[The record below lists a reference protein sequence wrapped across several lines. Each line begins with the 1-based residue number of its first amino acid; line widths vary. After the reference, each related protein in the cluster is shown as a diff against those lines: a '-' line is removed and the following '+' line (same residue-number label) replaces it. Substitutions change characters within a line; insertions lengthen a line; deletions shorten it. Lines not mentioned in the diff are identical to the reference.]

1 MLKRKLWRDLWYNKT
16 QFLSIFLMAFLGLLV
31 FVGLDAEG
39 NGTEQ
44 SGNSFY
50 KETNLADIWVRGNY
64 FTADDV
70 QKIEAID
77 GVNLAERKLKIEGKA
92 VLKYAADIDSDREED
107 TEPYMLLNFLDT
119 QEISRMKVVSGEP
132 YEAETEGVWIDDR
145 FADYHNL
152 GVGDVLTLKVN
163 NFEIQ
168 EVIKGTI
175 LHPEYVYY
183 TTDAGEM
190 IPQYG
195 TFGYAF
201 LSAKEYPVTGNNI
214 YTELLVDTDTGK
226 NQDIIKEQIREIIDN
241 DNAVIS
247 DRTQEVSFSTFDAE
261 VAQHKMMGFM
271 FPVVFLLIA
280 VLGIIT
286 TMTRMTANQRIQIGT
301 LKALGFS
308 KARITRHYVSYGFWI
323 SLFGAVT
330 GGIAGYYGLPRLIIS
345 SMSDMYILPE
355 WKTAVSMN
363 SYYAIAAEVTVS
375 TIVSYF
381 ACRKELIDPPALTLK
396 PKPPKKISHT
406 ALEKSKLWLHLNF
419 QTQWNVRDVLRNK
432 SRSLMGIIGVSGCTM
447 LLLCAFGCRDSVG
460 NMPSWMY
467 EELMLCK
474 RCILLEEGTRQGDAE
489 EFAKKYAGQMIEE
502 KAIEIQAN
510 DILKTGTLTV
520 IDQGN
525 YLHMQDPAL
534 QEIPLNRDG
543 ITLSAKMA
551 DLLQV
556 QTGDYIKWHVMGDDT
571 WQYTRIATI
580 NRVPSGQGIT
590 IVRETYEALSCDF
603 EANKILTD
611 MSLPNDITDDSQVQ
625 AVQDIDQLKAE
636 MEDSLE
642 MMNMMVAILIA
653 AAVILG
659 TVVLYN
665 LGVLSFVEKTREIA
679 TLKVLGFR
687 SRKIQGILQL
697 QNIWITA
704 IGIITGMPMGYLFLV
719 MLCSSLSEREDLYP
733 CISVMSY
740 GLAVIGTFAVSIFV
754 NAMLSGKVKTI
765 DMVDALKG
773 VE

>member
-64 FTADDV
+64 FTSDDV
-70 QKIEAID
+70 QKIDAID
-77 GVNLAERKLKIEGKA
+77 GVNKAERKQRVEGKA
-92 VLKYAADIDSDREED
+92 ILSYEPDMDSDSKED
-107 TEPYMLLNFLDT
+107 NEPYMMLNFLEK
-119 QEISRMKVVSGEP
+119 QEISKMKLISGEP
-132 YEAETEGVWIDDR
+132 YEEEAEGVWLDDQ
-145 FADYHNL
+145 FAAYNNL
-152 GVGDVLTLKVN
+152 AVGDVLTLKIN
-163 NFEIQ
+163 NLKIQ

-175 LHPEYVYY
+175 MHPEYVYY
-183 TTDAGEM
+183 TSDAGEM

-201 LSAKEYPVTGNNI
+201 LSAKEYPIPSSNI
-214 YTELLVDTDTGK
+214 YTELLVDTDTRK
-226 NQDIIKEQIREIIDN
+226 NQDIIKEQIRQIIDN
-241 DNAVIS
+241 ENAVIS

-330 GGIAGYYGLPRLIIS
+330 GGIAGYFGLPHLITS
-345 SMSDMYILPE
+345 SMSEMYNLPE
-355 WKTAVSMN
+355 WNTALSMN

-419 QTQWNVRDVLRNK
+419 QTQWNIRDVLRNK

-460 NMPSWMY
+460 NMPFWMY
-467 EELMLCK
+467 EEIMICK
-474 RCILLEEGTRQGDAE
+474 HCILLEEGTRQGDAE
-489 EFAKKYAGQMIEE
+489 EYAKKYAGQMIEE
-502 KAIEIQAN
+502 EAIEVQAN

-520 IDQGN
+520 IDQGS
-525 YLHMQDPAL
+525 YLHIQNPAL
-534 QEIPLNRDG
+534 QEIPLDRNG

-551 DLLQV
+551 DLLHV
-556 QTGDYIKWHVMGDDT
+556 QIGDYIKWHVMGEDT
-571 WQYTRIATI
+571 WQYTRIASI

-590 IVRETYEALSCDF
+590 IARQAYEALFCEF
-603 EANKILTD
+603 KANKVLTN
-611 MSLPNDITDDSQVQ
+611 MSLPDDITDDSQIQ
-625 AVQDIDQLKAE
+625 AVQDMDQLKTE
-636 MEDSLE
+636 MKNSMK
-642 MMNMMVAILIA
+642 MMNMMVAILIV

-659 TVVLYN
+659 AVVLYN

-687 SRKIQGILQL
+687 SKKIQGILQM
-697 QNIWITA
+697 QNIFITV
-704 IGIITGMPMGYLFLV
+704 IGIIAGIPMGYLFLV
-719 MLCSSLSEREDLYP
+719 MLCGSLSEREDLYP
-733 CISVMSY
+733 RIAVMSY
-740 GLAVIGTFAVSIFV
+740 VLAVIGTFAVSVFV